1 MAQKTMI
8 DGTAYGISGGK
19 SMVDGTVYSIAKG
32 RTMVDGT
39 GYDIPFGSSTI
50 VVNITGS
57 GSSMFCYVKINDVS
71 YYQATSLEIERG
83 TTISLTAR
91 GTSTGATRSKI
102 YLNGKLV
109 ASASSSNPAATYD
122 FTPGD
127 DISTVDIAME
137 SRNSGLYYYI
147 KITTS

>member
-8 DGTAYGISGGK
+8 DGTAYEISGGK

-39 GYDIPFGSSTI
+39 GYDILFGSSTI

-57 GSSMFCYVKINDVS
+57 GSSTNCYAQINNVS

-91 GTSTGATRSKI
+91 GTSTGATLSKI
-102 YLNGKLV
+102 YLNGKVV
-109 ASASSSNPAATYD
+109 ANATSSNYSATYD

-127 DISTVDIAME
+127 NVSTVDIDME
-137 SRNSGLYYYI
+137 SQNSGRYYYI
-147 KITTS
+147 QITTS